1 MKKDLVLL
9 HSVPLNYS
17 QILHKQIQ
25 GREKRE
31 KMICKVVI
39 LPAEGKQLT
48 AEGLSGW
55 RAENARWSVSS
66 YSEHL
71 AMSLS

>member
-1 MKKDLVLL
+1 
-9 HSVPLNYS
+9 
-17 QILHKQIQ
+17 
-25 GREKRE
+25 
-31 KMICKVVI
+31 MICKVVI

-55 RAENARWSVSS
+55 GAENARWSVSS